1 MDTYDS
7 AVIAAFLEQQEK
19 LFSEPVAESEE
30 EAECFLE
37 DVCAVVCRDRKEAIE
52 YMKDNLDTT
61 GMSEEEILSCEEV
74 FGVED
79 GRYLIVEG

>member
-7 AVIAAFLEQQEK
+7 AVIAAFLEQQNK
-19 LFSEPVAESEE
+19 LFSEPVADSEE
-30 EAECFLE
+30 EAEYFLE
-37 DVCAVVCRDRKEAIE
+37 DVCAIVCKDKKEAIE
-52 YMKDNLDTT
+52 YMVENLDTA

-74 FGVED
+74 FPVED